1 LTTHHSPLT
10 ITVRS
15 LNDWGVVAEKILNQF
30 PSKKIFALYGEMGTG
45 KTTLVKS
52 FCKILGV
59 KEDAVSPTFSL
70 VNEYSAN
77 SPAVSQKGHGDTIY
91 HFDLYRLKNSEEL
104 IDIGFEEYLESE
116 AYCFIE
122 WPDMA
127 EPFLPNDMLKIEIK
141 LLEGEE
147 RIVIVF

>member
-1 LTTHHSPLT
+1 MPMEWKVSKLS
-10 ITVRS
+10 
-15 LNDWGVVAEKILNQF
+15 DWNIVAEKILNQF
-30 PSKKIFALYGEMGTG
+30 SGKKIFALYGEMGTG

-59 KEDAVSPTFSL
+59 AESAVSPTFSL
-70 VNEYSAN
+70 VNEYSTPA
-77 SPAVSQKGHGDTIY
+77 SPTVSPKRHGGTIY
-91 HFDLYRLKNSEEL
+91 HFDLYRLKNMEEL
-104 IDIGFEEYLESE
+104 IDIGFEEYLESG

-122 WPDMA
+122 WAEMA

-147 RIVIVF
+147 RIEIGRAHV